1 MAIQDQTPATTQ
13 ARATVFVDTFTDGL
27 LGPDVPMLGPVR
39 DGGHIVWNST
49 PGCWGPMITPSI
61 RGGHEVCRP
70 VAVEGAEVGDAIAI
84 RIKDIAVTSSA
95 TASGND
101 QPMEGRFNG
110 DPYCAAVCPGCGA
123 EWPETRLDGI
133 GDTAVRCAACGS
145 DCAPFTFTNGYTIA
159 FDEPHRV
166 GVTLP
171 RERAEELA
179 RDAARVQAVPD
190 ASIQNPIVTFAP
202 HDIVA
207 LATRLRP
214 FLGQLGTSPSAT
226 IPDSHNAGDFGA
238 FLVGAPHR
246 FAMEA
251 QELQRHKTDGHLDI
265 DAVRAGA
272 VLVCPV
278 KVAGGG
284 VYLGDMHALQG
295 DGEIAGH
302 TADVSGTVTLQVE
315 VIKGLGIDGPILF
328 PVEEDLPFL
337 AKPLTEEERAQ
348 ALALAKRHGIG
359 ALEESLPISVIGTGP
374 DLNSATDNGLAR
386 AAEVL
391 GMSVPE
397 VANRATISGAI
408 EIGRHPGVVHVTF
421 RAPVERI
428 AASGL
433 LDYAREQYGDVP
445 TGAVEGASEG
455 GNGAGGNGAGGTA
468 SGTTSAT
475 PGTEGTAPSGA

>member
-1 MAIQDQTPATTQ
+1 MTIQDQSPATTTQ

-39 DGGHIVWNST
+39 DGGHIVWNSA

-61 RGGHEVCRP
+61 RGGPGVSRP
-70 VAVEGAEVGDAIAI
+70 VAGGGAGAGAAIAT

-133 GDTAVRCAACGS
+133 GDTAVRCAACGA
-145 DCAPFTFTNGYTIA
+145 DCTPFTFTNGYTIA

-190 ASIQNPIVTFAP
+190 ASVQNPIVAFAP

-207 LATRLRP
+207 LATRMRP

-238 FLVGAPHR
+238 FLVGAPHAY
-246 FAMEA
+246 AMTA
-251 QELQRHKTDGHLDI
+251 QGLARHKTDGHLDI

-272 VLVCPV
+272 IIVCPV
-278 KVAGGG
+278 KVEGGG
-284 VYLGDMHALQG
+284 IYLGDMHALQG

-302 TADVSGTVTLQVE
+302 TCDVAGTVTLQVQRVPE
-315 VIKGLGIDGPILF
+315 LGIDGPVLF

-337 AKPLTEEERAQ
+337 ARPLSALERERAE
-348 ALALAKRHGIG
+348 ALGRRHGVER
-359 ALEESLPISVIGTGP
+359 LERSLPISVIGTGP
-374 DLNSATDNGLAR
+374 DLNAATDNGLSR
-386 AAEVL
+386 AADL
-391 GMSVPE
+391 LAMSVPE
-397 VANRATISGAI
+397 VKNRATITGAI
-408 EIGRHPGVVHVTF
+408 EIGRHPGVVQVTF
-421 RAPVERI
+421 RAPVERLD
-428 AASGL
+428 ACGL
-433 LDYAREQYGDVP
+433 LSYAVEQYGE
-445 TGAVEGASEG
+445 A
-455 GNGAGGNGAGGTA
+455 
-468 SGTTSAT
+468 
-475 PGTEGTAPSGA
+475 